1 MSSGDATHKPS
12 LVALKSERE
21 RTIEVLTAAFA
32 ADLFDVDEFDSRVG
46 KALEATTC
54 EALVSLRSDVEGS
67 SAAAA
72 PQRAL
77 TTTGTEAQQALLQ
90 AQPASKGALAL
101 LGGCERKGRWRVP
114 KKLRVGAVLGGCEL
128 DFREALIAPGISEV
142 KVFALLGGVEILVP
156 PDVHVECE
164 GIGILGGFEGSGGES
179 EALEQRPTLRISGI
193 ALLGGVNIATRLV
206 GESARDAKKRL
217 KRERKAL
224 QAARS
229 PKQLNK

>member
-1 MSSGDATHKPS
+1 MSSGDDTQKPS

-21 RTIEVLTAAFA
+21 KTIELLTAAFA

-54 EALVSLRSDVEGS
+54 QALVALRSDVEGV
-67 SAAAA
+67 ATA
-72 PQRAL
+72 PQTAL
-77 TTTGTEAQQALLQ
+77 TTIDKEAEEALIRS
-90 AQPASKGALAL
+90 QPASRGALAL

-142 KVFALLGGVEILVP
+142 KVFALMGGVEILVP
-156 PDVHVECE
+156 PDVNVECE
-164 GIGILGGFEGSGGES
+164 GIGILGGFEDSGGES
-179 EALEQRPTLRISGI
+179 EGLDERPTLRISGI
-193 ALLGGVNIATRLV
+193 AVLGGVNIVRRLV

-224 QAARS
+224 QAART